1 MADYDNYDAVSWSL
15 GTPITAGR
23 MQQITTNIGEV
34 KSATDKHA
42 KGVIVMNSFTTQVST
57 ETNGVLHT
65 GLTDSTYVIANINN
79 TSGAGSSDQRVSLES
94 ERYYKVCVSIPDI
107 KMQSGHAG
115 SDLTLKIVQTVSST
129 DTVLATYN
137 FITTNPTVNARYFAS
152 GDYSAIIDTTASP
165 STTPH
170 EFKATLIHN
179 NRVTDDAAKTYEVTA
194 SATAPIRIWVEDIGS
209 SA

>member
-34 KSATDKHA
+34 KSATDRYA

-65 GLTDSTYVIANINN
+65 GLTDGTYVIANINN
-79 TSGAGSSDQRVSLES
+79 SSGSGSSDQRITLADA
-94 ERYYKVCVSIPDI
+94 RYYKVNVSIPDI
-107 KMQSGHAG
+107 KLQSGHAG
-115 SDLTLKIVQTVSST
+115 SDMTLKIIQTVSST
-129 DTVLATYN
+129 DTVLATYKLM
-137 FITTNPTVNARYFAS
+137 TSNPTVNARYFGA
-152 GDYSAIIDTTASP
+152 GDYSAIIDTTAS
-165 STTPH
+165 STPH
-170 EFKATLIHN
+170 EFKATIVHN
-179 NRVTDDAAKTYEVTA
+179 NRVTDDAAKTYEISA